1 MFTNTFP
8 MSFTGSYAEE
18 EPNFHRQN
26 NLILQKMVAGEDK
39 VVNFKDS
46 SRPNKEIKYFSR
58 TLIEFK
64 DFSRQLHVVNFKT
77 LSRLYE
83 VWSNS
88 CDMKVWLGEHDI
100 LLLFIWLFF
109 QSPKNRT
116 EREISHWLTVLVSHG
131 TAPVETAQELC
142 GQLFNKMW
150 KRTAHQLNV
159 QAGCSSYWTVLKEN
173 Y

>member
-1 MFTNTFP
+1 

-77 LSRLYE
+77 LLRLYE
-83 VWSNS
+83 
-88 CDMKVWLGEHDI
+88 I
-100 LLLFIWLFF
+100 
-109 QSPKNRT
+109 
-116 EREISHWLTVLVSHG
+116 
-131 TAPVETAQELC
+131 
-142 GQLFNKMW
+142 
-150 KRTAHQLNV
+150 
-159 QAGCSSYWTVLKEN
+159 
-173 Y
+173 